1 MNIKLT
7 INKYSRKLNISYA
20 RYLKFKRADRQASHQ
35 EITFAEKH
43 TARVAYLKKFIIR
56 MVILLSLLIIV
67 WPLVN
72 KNWGGSKLEFQN
84 NDKPVAGIPAKDDS
98 NLPVM
103 LKPKFFGN
111 DDNGQ
116 PFNITSDSGVSV
128 NENKTI
134 LTNIKSDMALKDN
147 TRLKLASAHG
157 DYASKD
163 KKLIL
168 NDGVVINTESGY
180 ILKTNSAYVKLNEN
194 MATGSEKVYITGD
207 LGDIQAN
214 SFTIKNSGEEIVL
227 FGGVILNTEPEKKD

>member
-1 MNIKLT
+1 MNIKPT

-20 RYLKFKRADRQASHQ
+20 RYLKFKRADREATPDD
-35 EITFAEKH
+35 ITFAEKH
-43 TARVAYLKKFIIR
+43 TARVANMKKFIVR
-56 MVILLSLLIIV
+56 MVILLTLLIII

-84 NDKPVAGIPAKDDS
+84 ENAVPVNAQDGS

-116 PFNITSDSGVSV
+116 PFNITSDSGVNV

-134 LTNIKSDMALKDN
+134 LTNIIADMVLKDN
-147 TRLKLASAHG
+147 TRLKIESAHG

-168 NDGVVINTESGY
+168 NDGVIIKTESGY
-180 ILKTNSAYVKLNEN
+180 IFKTNSAYVKLNEN
-194 MATGSEKVYITGD
+194 MATGSEKVYINGS
-207 LGDIQAN
+207 LGDIEAN

-227 FGGVILNTEPEKKD
+227 YGGVKLNTEPEKKDK